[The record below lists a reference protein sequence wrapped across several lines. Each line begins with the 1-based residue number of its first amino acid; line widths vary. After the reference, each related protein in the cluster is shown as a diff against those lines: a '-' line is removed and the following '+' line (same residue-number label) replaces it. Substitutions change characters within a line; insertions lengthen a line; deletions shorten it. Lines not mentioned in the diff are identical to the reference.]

1 MSQKPTLQSTK
12 DYTKFELCQF
22 NRNVEKTKH
31 LKDSMKKHG
40 YIPAYPIHCVRLPNG
55 RFQIKAGHHRFEVAQ
70 ELGIAI
76 YFVVSNDG
84 ATIHELEK
92 STIQW
97 SQKDFLQS
105 FVRCGNSHYIRLQ
118 EFHDR
123 TGMPLGICIAMFTGR
138 TASSRSKVEKFKH
151 GEFTIDEW
159 GAAHAEQVAAIVRF
173 CCDVGIKANDSIFI
187 QAVSRCL
194 CVSQFSAETFKK
206 RCESNASMFRPC
218 RTLDEQTDLFE
229 SVYNRNAT
237 IANRLP
243 LAFLANQAMAQ
254 RLAGSPA
261 ERKGPTK

>member
-1 MSQKPTLQSTK
+1 MKPNYLHSTK

-31 LKDSMKKHG
+31 LRESMKKHG
-40 YIPAYPIHCVRLPNG
+40 YIPAYPIHCVKLPNG
-55 RFQIKAGHHRFEVAQ
+55 RLQIKAGHHRFEVAQ
-70 ELGIAI
+70 ELGIAV
-76 YFVVSNDG
+76 YYVVSDDI

-97 SQKDFLQS
+97 SQKDFMQS
-105 FVRCGNSHYIRLQ
+105 FVRCGNEHYTRLQ
-118 EFHDR
+118 EFHNR
-123 TGMPLGICIAMFTGR
+123 TGMPLGICIAMLTGR

-151 GEFTIDEW
+151 GEFTIDEQ

-187 QAVSRCL
+187 QTVSRCL
-194 CVSQFSAETFKK
+194 FVAHFSAETFKK
-206 RCESNASMFRPC
+206 RCETNVSMFRPC

-229 SVYNRNAT
+229 LVYNRNAT
-237 IANRLP
+237 AANRLP

-254 RLAGSPA
+254 RAIANSPTG
-261 ERKGPTK
+261 KGQV